1 MAEAD
6 ETPPEKP
13 KAAKAAKSALIGKVA
28 GAAGMFVATLA
39 AVMIGGFVNAKL
51 HPTQEYVLG
60 PDGKLTLKPE
70 PKAAPE
76 EHKGEHGGGGGGKP
90 AQYFSFDP
98 PLVVNFDDTQAVR
111 FLQLQID
118 VMARDEKV
126 IEQVKQNSPAIR
138 NNLLMLMNNRDY
150 KSLMTREGKEALRQE
165 CLKEVQ
171 KILKK
176 ETGADGVEDL
186 YFSSFVVQ

>member
-1 MAEAD
+1 MAEAA
-6 ETPPEKP
+6 EKAPESP
-13 KAAKAAKSALIGKVA
+13 KAAASGILAKLAS
-28 GAAGMFVATLA
+28 AAGVFVATLA
-39 AVMIGGFVNAKL
+39 AVLIGGVINARL

-60 PDGKLTLKPE
+60 ADGKLTLKPE
-70 PKAAPE
+70 PKPAAE
-76 EHKGEHGGGGGGKP
+76 EHKAEGSGKP
-90 AQYFSFDP
+90 AQYYSFDP
-98 PLVVNFDDTQAVR
+98 PLVVNFDDSQAVR

-126 IEQVKQNSPAIR
+126 IEAVKQNSPAIR

-150 KSLMTREGKEALRQE
+150 KTLMTREGKEGLRQE

-171 KILKK
+171 RILKK
-176 ETGADGVEDL
+176 ETGAPGVEDL

>member
-1 MAEAD
+1 MADVA

-13 KAAKAAKSALIGKVA
+13 KAAMMSGLIGKIANLA
-28 GAAGMFVATLA
+28 GLFA
-39 AVMIGGFVNAKL
+39 AVLVAVLIGGFVNAKL
-51 HPTQEYVLG
+51 HPTPEYILG
-60 PDGKLTLKPE
+60 ADGKLTLKPE
-70 PKAAPE
+70 PKAAAGE
-76 EHKGEHGGGGGGKP
+76 EHKAEGGGSGKP

-118 VMARDEKV
+118 VMAREEKV
-126 IEQVKQNSPAIR
+126 IEAVKANAPAIR

-150 KSLMTREGKEALRQE
+150 KTLMTREGKEALRQE

-171 KILKK
+171 RILKK

>member
-1 MAEAD
+1 MADAAEKP
-6 ETPPEKP
+6 TEKP
-13 KAAKAAKSALIGKVA
+13 KAAASALVA
-28 GAAGMFVATLA
+28 QLASAAGVFVASLA
-39 AVMIGGFVNAKL
+39 AELLGGVINARL
-51 HPTQEYVLG
+51 HPTPEYVLG
-60 PDGKLTLKPE
+60 PDGKLTIKQEPKPAPGEHKPE
-70 PKAAPE
+70 
-76 EHKGEHGGGGGGKP
+76 GGSGKP

-150 KSLMTREGKEALRQE
+150 KTLMTREGKEALRQE

-171 KILKK
+171 RILKK
-176 ETGADGVEDL
+176 ETGATGVEDL

>member
-1 MAEAD
+1 MADAAEKPA
-6 ETPPEKP
+6 EKP
-13 KAAKAAKSALIGKVA
+13 KAAPSGIVGKIVNA
-28 GAAGMFVATLA
+28 GGVFVAALA
-39 AVMIGGFVNAKL
+39 AVLIGGVINAKL

-70 PKAAPE
+70 PKAAAD
-76 EHKGEHGGGGGGKP
+76 EHKGEGGGGAGKP

-150 KSLMTREGKEALRQE
+150 KTLMTREGKEALRQE
-165 CLKEVQ
+165 CLKEAQ

-176 ETGADGVEDL
+176 ETGSTGIEDL

>member
-1 MAEAD
+1 MADAAEKP
-6 ETPPEKP
+6 TEKP
-13 KAAKAAKSALIGKVA
+13 KAAASALVA
-28 GAAGMFVATLA
+28 QLASAAGVFVASLA
-39 AVMIGGFVNAKL
+39 AELLGGVINARL
-51 HPTQEYVLG
+51 HPTPEYVLG

-70 PKAAPE
+70 PKPAAD
-76 EHKGEHGGGGGGKP
+76 EHKGEHGGAGNGGKP

-150 KSLMTREGKEALRQE
+150 KTLMTREGKEALRQE

-171 KILKK
+171 RILKK
-176 ETGADGVEDL
+176 ETGATGVEDL

>member
-13 KAAKAAKSALIGKVA
+13 KAAASGLVAKLAS
-28 GAAGMFVATLA
+28 AAGVFVAALA
-39 AVMIGGFVNAKL
+39 AVLIGGFINAKL

-70 PKAAPE
+70 PKPVVE
-76 EHKGEHGGGGGGKP
+76 EHKAEGGSNKP
-90 AQYFSFDP
+90 ALYFSLDP

-118 VMARDEKV
+118 VMARDEKI
-126 IEQVKQNSPAIR
+126 IESVKQNSPAIR

-150 KSLMTREGKEALRQE
+150 KTLMTREGKESLRQE

-171 KILKK
+171 RVLKK
-176 ETGADGVEDL
+176 ETGSAGVEDL
-186 YFSSFVVQ
+186 FFSSFVVQ

>member
-1 MAEAD
+1 MAEPA
-6 ETPPEKP
+6 EKTPEKP
-13 KAAKAAKSALIGKVA
+13 KAEGGGIVGKVV
-28 GAAGMFVATLA
+28 GALVTFVAALA
-39 AVMIGGFVNAKL
+39 AVVVGGVINAKL
-51 HPTQEYVLG
+51 HPTQEFVLG
-60 PDGKLTLKPE
+60 PDGKLTVKQE
-70 PKAAPE
+70 AKAE
-76 EHKGEHGGGGGGKP
+76 GGDGHKSESNEHLKP

-126 IEQVKQNSPAIR
+126 IEAVKQNAPAIR

-150 KSLMTREGKEALRQE
+150 KVLMTREGKEALRQE
-165 CLKEVQ
+165 CLKEAQ
-171 KILKK
+171 RILKK
-176 ETGADGVEDL
+176 ETGSPGIEDL

>member
-1 MAEAD
+1 MADAA

-13 KAAKAAKSALIGKVA
+13 KAAKSAIVGKVA
-28 GAAGMFVATLA
+28 SAAGVFAATLA
-39 AVMIGGFVNAKL
+39 AVLIGGFINAKL

-70 PKAAPE
+70 PKAPAE
-76 EHKGEHGGGGGGKP
+76 EHKSEGGGASGKP

-150 KSLMTREGKEALRQE
+150 KTLMTREGKEALRQE

-171 KILKK
+171 RILKK
-176 ETGADGVEDL
+176 ETGSTGVEDL

>member
-1 MAEAD
+1 MAEAT
-6 ETPPEKP
+6 EKAPEKP
-13 KAAKAAKSALIGKVA
+13 KAAASGLIGPLIGVTTT
-28 GAAGMFVATLA
+28 FVAALA
-39 AVMIGGFVNAKL
+39 AVLLGGLLNARL
-51 HPTQEYVLG
+51 HPTPEYVLG
-60 PDGKLTLKPE
+60 ADGKFTIKQE
-70 PKAAPE
+70 PKPAPD
-76 EHKGEHGGGGGGKP
+76 EHKAEGAGKP
-90 AQYFSFDP
+90 AQYYSFDP

-118 VMARDEKV
+118 VMARDEKA
-126 IEQVKQNSPAIR
+126 IEAVKQNSPAIR

-150 KSLMTREGKEALRQE
+150 KTLMTREGKEGLRQE

-176 ETGADGVEDL
+176 ETGSTGIEDL

>member
-1 MAEAD
+1 MAEAT
-6 ETPPEKP
+6 ETAPEKP
-13 KAAKAAKSALIGKVA
+13 AAAASGLLRQLT
-28 GAAGMFVATLA
+28 GAAMTFVAALA
-39 AVMIGGFVNAKL
+39 AVLLGGLLNAKL
-51 HPTQEYVLG
+51 HPTPEYVLG
-60 PDGKLTLKPE
+60 PDGKFTIKQE
-70 PKAAPE
+70 PKAAAD
-76 EHKGEHGGGGGGKP
+76 EHKAEGAGKP

-118 VMARDEKV
+118 VMARDEKA
-126 IEQVKQNSPAIR
+126 IEAVKQNSPAIR

-150 KSLMTREGKEALRQE
+150 KTLMTREGKEGLRQE

-176 ETGADGVEDL
+176 ETGSTGIEDL

>member
-1 MAEAD
+1 MADAA

-13 KAAKAAKSALIGKVA
+13 KAGKSAIVGKVA
-28 GAAGMFVATLA
+28 GAAGMFVAALA
-39 AVMIGGFVNAKL
+39 AVLIGGFINAKL

-70 PKAAPE
+70 PKAAVD
-76 EHKGEHGGGGGGKP
+76 EHKAEGGGASGKP

-126 IEQVKQNSPAIR
+126 IEAVKSNSPAIR

-150 KSLMTREGKEALRQE
+150 KTLMTREGKEALRQE

-176 ETGADGVEDL
+176 ETGATGVEDL

>member
-1 MAEAD
+1 MAEAP
-6 ETPPEKP
+6 EKPPEKP
-13 KAAKAAKSALIGKVA
+13 KAAPSGIVGKIISVA
-28 GAAGMFVATLA
+28 VVFAATLV
-39 AVMIGGFVNAKL
+39 AVLIGGFINAKL

-60 PDGKLTLKPE
+60 ADGKLTLKQE
-70 PKAAPE
+70 PKPVAE
-76 EHKGEHGGGGGGKP
+76 EHKADTAGKP

-111 FLQLQID
+111 FLQVQID

-126 IEQVKQNSPAIR
+126 IEAVKQNSPAIR

-150 KSLMTREGKEALRQE
+150 KTLMTREGKETLRQE

-176 ETGADGVEDL
+176 ETGSTGVEDL

>member
-1 MAEAD
+1 MAEAA

-13 KAAKAAKSALIGKVA
+13 KAAKSAIVGKLA
-28 GAAGMFVATLA
+28 GAAGLFVATLA
-39 AVMIGGFVNAKL
+39 AVLIGGFVNAKL

-70 PKAAPE
+70 PKPAAD
-76 EHKGEHGGGGGGKP
+76 EHKGEHGGGGSGKP

-118 VMARDEKV
+118 VMAREEKV

-150 KSLMTREGKEALRQE
+150 KTLMTREGKEALRQE

-171 KILKK
+171 RILKK

>member
-1 MAEAD
+1 MAEVA
-6 ETPPEKP
+6 ENPPAKP
-13 KAAKAAKSALIGKVA
+13 KAATA
-28 GAAGMFVATLA
+28 GLVGTLANAAGVFAAALA
-39 AVMIGGFVNAKL
+39 AVLVGGVINARL
-51 HPTQEYVLG
+51 HPVQEYVLG
-60 PDGKLTLKPE
+60 PDGKLLPKQE
-70 PKAAPE
+70 PKPAAGD
-76 EHKGEHGGGGGGKP
+76 HKSEGSGKP

-98 PLVVNFDDTQAVR
+98 PLVVNFDDSQAVR

-126 IEQVKQNSPAIR
+126 IESVKQNSPAIR

-150 KSLMTREGKEALRQE
+150 KSLMTREGKEGLRQE

-171 KILKK
+171 RILQK
-176 ETGADGVEDL
+176 ETGSPGIEDL

>member
-1 MAEAD
+1 MADAAEK
-6 ETPPEKP
+6 PPEKP
-13 KAAKAAKSALIGKVA
+13 KAAVSGILGKVA
-28 GAAGMFVATLA
+28 NAAGVFAAALA
-39 AVMIGGFVNAKL
+39 AVLIGGFINAKL

-60 PDGKLTLKPE
+60 ADGKLTLKPE
-70 PKAAPE
+70 PKPAAE
-76 EHKGEHGGGGGGKP
+76 EHKPEGAGKP

-126 IEQVKQNSPAIR
+126 IEAVKQNAPAMR

-150 KSLMTREGKEALRQE
+150 KTLMTREGKEGLRQE

-171 KILKK
+171 RILKK
-176 ETGADGVEDL
+176 ETGSTGVEDL